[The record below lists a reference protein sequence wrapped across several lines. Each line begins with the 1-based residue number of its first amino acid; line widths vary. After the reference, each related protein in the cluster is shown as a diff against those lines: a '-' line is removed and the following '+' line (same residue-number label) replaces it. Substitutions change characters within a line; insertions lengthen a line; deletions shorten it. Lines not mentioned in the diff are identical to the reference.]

1 MNKILTL
8 AVGLFAMT
16 FIASAATLTQC
27 PPTGLNTGG
36 CRLLVTI
43 TGASAGATT
52 SFTVT
57 TTTNVPDN
65 QPYDGTEDTLIGVLN
80 SSGVTVST
88 LALSSTLAIFGFDG
102 DGPCGQSPGPST
114 CNPAALA
121 FGYGGPG
128 VTFTGINVAQT
139 SGTVNFTPALADGAS
154 AWFGLEEAITAPQ
167 IGSTA
172 PEPASLAL
180 IGTGLC
186 TLFFVRRRKA

>member
-1 MNKILTL
+1 MIKLLTL

-57 TTTNVPDN
+57 TTTNAPDN
-65 QPYDGTEDTLIGVLN
+65 QPYDNSEDTLIGVMN
-80 SSGVTVST
+80 SSGASVST
-88 LALSSTLAIFGFDG
+88 LPLSSTLSIFGFDA
-102 DGPCGQSPGPST
+102 DGPCGQSPGPT
-114 CNPAALA
+114 NCNPAALA

-128 VTFTGINVAQT
+128 VTFTGINGATT
-139 SGTVNFTPALADGAS
+139 SGTVNFTPALADGAT

-167 IGSTA
+167 IGGSV